1 MKFTS
6 TLISLLATDD
16 GCPENYSP
24 RCYCSGPDITNQ
36 NCDVTQRIT
45 ITSMNTVDSCASY
58 CTEQCGEMAGSQF
71 SCYPE
76 DDDLKIS
83 CDGDPDRGTCKCSCD
98 HNVAVPSSMAFSDQC
113 AAFCDRQDVCGDVGS
128 EFSCGGTSGASSTFG
143 WNEVIA
149 MTASIGAAA
158 LALF

>member
-16 GCPENYSP
+16 SGCPENYSP

-45 ITSMNTVDSCASY
+45 MTAMNTTDSCDSY
-58 CTEQCGEMAGSQF
+58 CKEECGVTAGSQF

-76 DDDLKIS
+76 DEPLKIS
-83 CDGDPDRGTCKCSCD
+83 CDGDPDRINCKCSCE
-98 HNVAVPSSMAFSDQC
+98 HNVAVPSSMPFTDQC
-113 AAFCDRQDVCGDVGS
+113 VAFCDRGDVCGGPGS
-128 EFSCGGTSGASSTFG
+128 SITCGTSGASSTFG
-143 WNEVIA
+143 MEVIV
-149 MTASIGAAA
+149 MTAAVGAAA